1 MKLGV
6 EGSRSLEH
14 YTLQSNLTSINNS
27 DIRWATRTPRETPIS
42 EMRERFRNDGYLL
55 VKGLLPRE
63 DVLETR
69 KKQVSNT
76 YYLSLLINGASK
88 DTSSTWSQ
96 RGC

>member
-6 EGSRSLEH
+6 EGPRSLEH
-14 YTLQSNLTSINNS
+14 YTLQSNLTSINND
-27 DIRWATRTPRETPIS
+27 DIRWATCTPRETPMS

-63 DVLETR
+63 DVLEAR
-69 KKQVSNT
+69 KKQVSST

-88 DTSSTWSQ
+88 DTSSS
-96 RGC
+96 